1 MEADRQSVPQTWSGD
16 SERTS
21 TCSFIVFAYMV
32 GKVYGLMAP
41 EVILCAMC
49 EIYIMSVSYCT
60 DGHE

>member
-32 GKVYGLMAP
+32 GKVYGLMK
-41 EVILCAMC
+41 
-49 EIYIMSVSYCT
+49 
-60 DGHE
+60 